1 MYFGIASFGRRL
13 DMTKTN
19 RTPQEILEYIGRSMF
34 MLKFADMKASVSLCN
49 APVKRLESVFNIAQQ
64 IDVYRSMV
72 SSDTFLSETQILQ
85 FRQREIAK
93 TAQVLLALNQANM
106 LMTQDLLS
114 PNTSKIKKDKLRHEI
129 AKNGESEV
137 YANLVFNHLTA
148 SYVQDY
154 GRKQLL
160 SLPYVGQLL
169 KQNEKHQKEMEKTSL
184 KERLIDAQNEQKSMD
199 KKGAKLQ
206 AQPVLTDEVDV
217 IQPTSKSQSNQNN

>member
-1 MYFGIASFGRRL
+1 
-13 DMTKTN
+13 
-19 RTPQEILEYIGRSMF
+19 
-34 MLKFADMKASVSLCN
+34 
-49 APVKRLESVFNIAQQ
+49 
-64 IDVYRSMV
+64 
-72 SSDTFLSETQILQ
+72 
-85 FRQREIAK
+85 
-93 TAQVLLALNQANM
+93 M

-129 AKNGESEV
+129 AQNGESEV
-137 YANLVFNHLTA
+137 CANLVFNHLTA

-184 KERLIDAQNEQKSMD
+184 KERLIDAQNEQKSVD

-217 IQPTSKSQSNQNN
+217 IQPTSKSPSIQNN